1 MLMVLAIAPMG
12 LDNHD
17 VTTLEGVATDMAED
31 IVYAPDPTAHEGT
44 QQPTSVVIKRLA

>member
-1 MLMVLAIAPMG
+1 MRIIVAIAAMG
-12 LDNHD
+12 LDDHD

-44 QQPTSVVIKRLA
+44 Q